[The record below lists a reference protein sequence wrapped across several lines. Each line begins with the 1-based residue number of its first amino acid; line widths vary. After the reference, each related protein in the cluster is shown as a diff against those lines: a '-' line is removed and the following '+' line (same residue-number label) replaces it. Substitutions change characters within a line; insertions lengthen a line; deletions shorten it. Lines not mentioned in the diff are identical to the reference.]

1 MKSLKLLPI
10 ALVAFAAMPT
20 WAAQLNEPFN
30 DITTLPGSGWVE
42 INNSTTGGTTGWF
55 QGNAAVFP
63 SQAGAPDS
71 YIAANF
77 NNAGFGGNI
86 SNWLLLP
93 TLTLNNGD
101 ILSFYTRTE
110 TGPFPGDN
118 LEVRLSTNGAST
130 NVGATT
136 SSLGDFTTLLTSINS
151 PYPEA
156 WTQYSV
162 VVSGL
167 GGPTAGRIGFRYVVT
182 DTSANG
188 DYIGID
194 TVGVNVNVPEPGTLL
209 MLGSGIALL
218 AIQRFGA
225 RRLRARA

>member
-1 MKSLKLLPI
+1 
-10 ALVAFAAMPT
+10 
-20 WAAQLNEPFN
+20 
-30 DITTLPGSGWVE
+30 
-42 INNSTTGGTTGWF
+42 
-55 QGNAAVFP
+55 
-63 SQAGAPDS
+63 
-71 YIAANF
+71 
-77 NNAGFGGNI
+77 
-86 SNWLLLP
+86 
-93 TLTLNNGD
+93 
-101 ILSFYTRTE
+101 
-110 TGPFPGDN
+110 
-118 LEVRLSTNGAST
+118 
-130 NVGATT
+130 VGATT